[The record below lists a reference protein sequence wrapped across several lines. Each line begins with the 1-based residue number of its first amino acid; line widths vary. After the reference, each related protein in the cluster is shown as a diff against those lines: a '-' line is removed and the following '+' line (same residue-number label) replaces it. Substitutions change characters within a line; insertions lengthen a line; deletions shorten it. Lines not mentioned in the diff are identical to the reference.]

1 MKYKNE
7 RLEVKNYWSPDIDS
21 PWGWEPEDNSVFY
34 LLEMNI
40 GIKGEAA
47 SDVYSVIVATPEGIS
62 RLRERESCSI
72 FSGIHKILLLD
83 FYSWEDVRKLIEGR
97 LSGIKNVDALSSANE
112 LMSFLNWEYEGG
124 I

>member
-1 MKYKNE
+1 MTCKNE
-7 RLEVKNYWSPDIDS
+7 RLEVKSYWSPDIES
-21 PWGWEPEDNSVFY
+21 LWGWEPEDNSVFY

-62 RLRERESCSI
+62 RLRERGGRSV
-72 FSGIHKILLLD
+72 FSGIHKVLLLD
-83 FYSWEDVRKLIEGR
+83 FYRWEDVRKLIEGK

-112 LMSFLNWEYEGG
+112 LMVFFNWEYE
-124 I
+124 